1 MGDPEASNYRGGEP
15 EVVLAES
22 YLRHNGKTAYWA
34 ERTPEEQELLEE
46 YGIEILSFEMPPP
59 VENTFTQQ

>member
-1 MGDPEASNYRGGEP
+1 MAILSTLPYTAAHLMGDPEASNYRGGEP

-34 ERTPEEQELLEE
+34 ERTPEEQELLE
-46 YGIEILSFEMPPP
+46 
-59 VENTFTQQ
+59 